1 MNIEDDINIEANET
15 FKIML
20 EAVDVNVYVLV
31 DTVTVVIIDDDNI
44 TRKYLYIIIGDTI
57 ILLHEWWHFVRLTI
71 IIHVLLVRYDI
82 TILAKLQKLN
92 SELSVKVM
100 FG

>member
-1 MNIEDDINIEANET
+1 
-15 FKIML
+15 ML

-57 ILLHEWWHFVRLTI
+57 ILLHE
-71 IIHVLLVRYDI
+71 
-82 TILAKLQKLN
+82 
-92 SELSVKVM
+92 
-100 FG
+100 